1 MPKRTRSY
9 EEDLSKRLRDPKYAA
24 GYLDAV
30 LQDSEKDS
38 KERFLLALRDVA
50 KAYGMTK
57 LAQDTD
63 MAREAMYRALSE
75 NGNPELGT
83 LTALLDAIGLRLS
96 VDVKKKAS

>member
-9 EEDLSKRLRDPKYAA
+9 EEDLTKRLRDPKYAA

-30 LQDSEKDS
+30 LLDSANEG

-50 KAYGMTK
+50 KAHGMTK
-57 LAQDTD
+57 LAQETD

-75 NGNPELGT
+75 NGNPELAT
-83 LTALLDAIGLRLS
+83 LTSLLDAVGLRLS
-96 VDVKKKAS
+96 VGVKRKAS